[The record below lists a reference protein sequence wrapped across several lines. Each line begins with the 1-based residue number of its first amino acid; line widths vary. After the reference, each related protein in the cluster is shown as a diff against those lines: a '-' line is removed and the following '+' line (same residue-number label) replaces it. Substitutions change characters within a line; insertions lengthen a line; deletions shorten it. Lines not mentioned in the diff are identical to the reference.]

1 MRNKNNSRTSKF
13 IYSHMTSEI
22 AMQQI
27 QNGYKIFAVSNCSL
41 GAGAFDVTKE
51 LAIRFADMGKR
62 TLMINGDL
70 YGSEEVPRDGAEQRK
85 GLSDF
90 LMEDL
95 PIKDILSNQYRNM
108 LFYVDRGSEISRYKE
123 QVLCSPKVNIMLSAL
138 YDKFDIIFCVTPSLS
153 APVSG
158 KQLCRLSDSVIL
170 VAAMGQTK
178 KRQIESAKA
187 QLDILEIP
195 VSGIIATRSS
205 KTAWEQYIGRFDG
218 QLMK

>member
-1 MRNKNNSRTSKF
+1 MRNKNNSINSKL

-27 QNGYKIFAVSNCSL
+27 QNGYKFFAVSNCSHD
-41 GAGAFDVTKE
+41 AGALDVTRE
-51 LAIRFADMGKR
+51 MAIQFADMGKR

-70 YGSEEVPRDGAEQRK
+70 YGLEEVPVNDEEQKK
-85 GLSDF
+85 GFSDF

-95 PIKDILSNQYRNM
+95 PIKDILENQYRDM
-108 LFYVDRGSEISRYKE
+108 LFYVSRGSKISWQKE
-123 QVLCSPKVNIMLSAL
+123 QVLCSPKVKILLSAL
-138 YDKFDIIFCVTPSLS
+138 YDNFDIIFCVTPSLS

-158 KQLCRLSDSVIL
+158 KQLCKLSDSVIL

-178 KRQIESAKA
+178 KRQIESAKE
-187 QLDILEIP
+187 QLDELKIP
-195 VSGIIATRSS
+195 ISGIIATQSK

-218 QLMK
+218 QLIK